1 MAAPLGNRNA
11 VKENRLWA
19 DAIKRSVAQNDG
31 ATLRKLADKL
41 IEKAAEGDVSALK
54 ELGDRLDG
62 KPRQQIE
69 AVDDEGRALAIG
81 LVAYQPV
88 AVNHPAPV
96 STAPVST
103 TGTTET

>member
-1 MAAPLGNRNA
+1 MGAPQGNRNA

-31 ATLRKLADKL
+31 ETLRKLADKL

-62 KPRQQIE
+62 RPRQQIE
-69 AVDDEGRALAIG
+69 AVDDEGRTLAIG

-88 AVNHPAPV
+88 AVNNPASLPAEAV
-96 STAPVST
+96 SATSPE
-103 TGTTET
+103 GT